1 MYKIACTRKEASCI
15 IGNLFQELVPV
26 CKECRSFP
34 EGVASISTVGG
45 LTLKIAT
52 DLTIEGHG
60 DLSGKPTKIRLTDY
74 GFRVLRGHHRADSHP
89 TSEVR
94 VLWLNRQYYRR
105 KPRYSWK
112 GMSTP
117 C

>member
-1 MYKIACTRKEASCI
+1 MYNIACTRKEASCI

-74 GFRVLRGHHRADSHP
+74 GFEFYGDITELTRI
-89 TSEVR
+89 
-94 VLWLNRQYYRR
+94 RQARCVYF
-105 KPRYSWK
+105 
-112 GMSTP
+112 G
-117 C
+117 

>member
-15 IGNLFQELVPV
+15 IGNLFQELAPV

-74 GFRVLRGHHRADSHP
+74 GFEFYGDITELTRI
-89 TSEVR
+89 
-94 VLWLNRQYYRR
+94 RQARCVYF
-105 KPRYSWK
+105 
-112 GMSTP
+112 G
-117 C
+117 